1 MRPKL
6 FVGLILTAMAASIL
20 ATRSLHSSPANNIHH
35 PRHAIVLDASQQ
47 PISSFFVGLPSDSRL
62 IRALAVVHGQGS
74 CQKAT
79 EPTALAR
86 VGRLF
91 GILAVVHAAPPQTDC
106 SGGNPVCCTKP
117 TEAVCPGS
125 CGGTGTYNGA
135 DSGAD
140 CGFAT
145 ITTGDRSCSGDPGCT
160 CDYTNSSCT

>member
-91 GILAVVHAAPPQTDC
+91 GILAVVHAAPPQVDC
-106 SGGNPVCCTKP
+106 LGGSGQIPLCCTKP
-117 TEAVCPGS
+117 RMSICGCPGDFYYS
-125 CGGTGTYNGA
+125 A

-145 ITTGDRSCSGDPGCT
+145 ITTVRACDGEDSCPCQAS
-160 CDYTNSSCT
+160 NSSCT